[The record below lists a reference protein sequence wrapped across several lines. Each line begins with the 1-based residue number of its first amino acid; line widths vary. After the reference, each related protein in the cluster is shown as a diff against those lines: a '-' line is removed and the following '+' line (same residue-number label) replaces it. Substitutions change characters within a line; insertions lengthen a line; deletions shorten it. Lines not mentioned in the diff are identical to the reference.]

1 MVLKLYGSP
10 HGAGATAV
18 VAMILTEK
26 RVPFEFIPIDTMK
39 ELQHKAPEFLEKQPF
54 GQVPAI
60 DDDGFILY
68 ESRAICRYI
77 LEQYPTNGPQLIP
90 TGVKSKALFEQAA
103 SVEFANFDPIVKKIL
118 LATFGYPAKGISAD
132 PAAATAAITE
142 LSSKLDV
149 YEAILGK
156 QKYLAG
162 NELTLADLF
171 HLGYGS
177 ILAYGKCDIMT
188 SKGPNVTRWWNE
200 LLSMQSWVGLQ
211 GGIKSTA

>member
-26 RVPFEFIPIDTMK
+26 RVPFELIPIDTMK
-39 ELQHKAPEFLEKQPF
+39 ELQHKALSSWRNSPSGRFPPF
-54 GQVPAI
+54 
-60 DDDGFILY
+60 
-68 ESRAICRYI
+68 RAICRYI

-103 SVEFANFDPIVKKIL
+103 SVEFANFDPIVKKYSWPRLDIR
-118 LATFGYPAKGISAD
+118 GAKGISAD

-142 LSSKLDV
+142 LSSKLD
-149 YEAILGK
+149 
-156 QKYLAG
+156 
-162 NELTLADLF
+162 ELTLADLF

-177 ILAYGKCDIMT
+177 ILAYSKCDIMT
-188 SKGPNVTRWWNE
+188 WWNE
-200 LLSMQSWVGLQ
+200 LLSMQSGSACRAELR
-211 GGIKSTA
+211 